1 MDSNRLNS
9 RSCPIKQFQ
18 KSNLQV
24 TPGYIGSFS
33 LRYCSYKK
41 NYTTKNLLVEQFK
54 GKEEQL
60 PLFIKEKIN

>member
-1 MDSNRLNS
+1 
-9 RSCPIKQFQ
+9 
-18 KSNLQV
+18 V

-41 NYTTKNLLVEQFK
+41 KYTTKNLLVEQFK

-60 PLFIKEKIN
+60 PLFVKEKIN